1 MHFLKT
7 EILQNI
13 FPFLKN
19 LLIEIGFF
27 FLHDFLSCNIYIWV
41 NIFIWVLGM
50 TDMKIPKIYL
60 NTDSLLV

>member
-13 FPFLKN
+13 FPFFLN

-27 FLHDFLSCNIYIWV
+27 YMISYLVTYTYGFLGWL
-41 NIFIWVLGM
+41 
-50 TDMKIPKIYL
+50 T
-60 NTDSLLV
+60 

>member
-13 FPFLKN
+13 FPFFLN
-19 LLIEIGFF
+19 LLIEIGF

-41 NIFIWVLGM
+41 LGM
-50 TDMKIPKIYL
+50 TDMKIPKMYFL
-60 NTDSLLV
+60 NIDSLLV

>member
-27 FLHDFLSCNIYIWV
+27 FYMISYLVTYTYGS
-41 NIFIWVLGM
+41 LG
-50 TDMKIPKIYL
+50 
-60 NTDSLLV
+60 